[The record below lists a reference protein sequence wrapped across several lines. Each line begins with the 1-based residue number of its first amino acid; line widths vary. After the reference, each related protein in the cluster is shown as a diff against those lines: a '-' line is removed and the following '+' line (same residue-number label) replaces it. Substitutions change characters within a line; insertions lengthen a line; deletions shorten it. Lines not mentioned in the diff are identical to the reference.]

1 MLVCMSKT
9 QIVFKFHLTPQN
21 PNQAKKK
28 TKTIPT
34 LGKVKGQERRT
45 KFQFLIKKLFVSHHE
60 SIAHLTKHVPSGPQ
74 TSDSICPR
82 SNYTLIQL
90 CTELMYRRQSY
101 LFDVLL
107 KMFHGIHLNFNSE
120 NYSSRCFWLE
130 QGSKTVLRSTH
141 LVEQLPFTMTPLN
154 LTFQFDLIM
163 GSFFTFWS
171 PNCLLLGSGQESK
184 MF

>member
-1 MLVCMSKT
+1 MLVCISKT
-9 QIVFKFHLTPQN
+9 QIVLKFHLTPKN
-21 PNQAKKK
+21 PNQVKNN
-28 TKTIPT
+28 KTIPT

-101 LFDVLL
+101 LLFFEVETRFLVCSPILDSCLSVQKELGKKL
-107 KMFHGIHLNFNSE
+107 FFPKNHRGGI
-120 NYSSRCFWLE
+120 YPPPRP
-130 QGSKTVLRSTH
+130 RA
-141 LVEQLPFTMTPLN
+141 
-154 LTFQFDLIM
+154 
-163 GSFFTFWS
+163 
-171 PNCLLLGSGQESK
+171 
-184 MF
+184 